1 MGKYSKFKFTKI
13 ECYKKLTEKK
23 YTILLEEKDK
33 IIEKQKKDIKELQD
47 ALKNKQPGKGDTFED
62 KFIDI
67 TNLCDISPKEFVQI
81 LSPTE
86 LINISNWISPRQ
98 NTVKYNWIVDK
109 NIKSYNKYRL
119 LDYTRKNVVY
129 ILTTP
134 DIKKER
140 KYIIGKTKNLSN
152 ILDYEVIYLQECL
165 NEENMN
171 ISKIII
177 FNKLKKYREHI
188 DKEIFILPNERDI
201 EYFKDLIKKVIE
213 FVKIKSNLNSKKE

>member
-1 MGKYSKFKFTKI
+1 MGKYSKFTKI
-13 ECYKKLTEKK
+13 ECYKNVTEKK

-33 IIEKQKKDIKELQD
+33 IIEKQNKEIKELQD
-47 ALKNKQPGKGDTFED
+47 ALKNKEIKELKNKQPEKGYAFED

-67 TNLCDISPKEFVQI
+67 TNLCDISRKEFIQN

-86 LINISNWISPRQ
+86 LINISNWISPSQ
-98 NTVKYNWIVDK
+98 NTVDK
-109 NIKSYNKYRL
+109 NIKSYNQHRL
-119 LDYTRKNVVY
+119 LDYARKNVIY
-129 ILTTP
+129 ILTTA

-140 KYIIGKTKNLSN
+140 KYIIGKAKNLSN
-152 ILDYEVIYLQECL
+152 ILDYEVIYHQECL
-165 NEENMN
+165 DEENMN

-188 DKEIFILPNERDI
+188 DKEIFILPKERDI

>member
-1 MGKYSKFKFTKI
+1 MGKYSKFKITKI
-13 ECYKKLTEKK
+13 ECYKNFTEKK

-33 IIEKQKKDIKELQD
+33 IIEKQKKEIKELQD
-47 ALKNKQPGKGDTFED
+47 ALKNKQPEKGYAFED

-109 NIKSYNKYRL
+109 NIKSYNQHRL
-119 LDYTRKNVVY
+119 LDYARKNVVY
-129 ILTTP
+129 ILTTA

-152 ILDYEVIYLQECL
+152 ILDYEVIYHQECL
-165 NEENMN
+165 DEENMN

>member
-1 MGKYSKFKFTKI
+1 MGKYSKFTKI
-13 ECYKKLTEKK
+13 ECYKNFTEKK

-33 IIEKQKKDIKELQD
+33 IIEKQNKEIKELQD
-47 ALKNKQPGKGDTFED
+47 TRKNKQPEKGYAFED

-67 TNLCDISPKEFVQI
+67 TNLCDISRKDFVQN

-86 LINISNWISPRQ
+86 LINISNWISPHQ

-109 NIKSYNKYRL
+109 NIKSYNQHRL
-119 LDYTRKNVVY
+119 LDYAKKNVVY
-129 ILTTP
+129 ILTTA

-140 KYIIGKTKNLSN
+140 KYIIGKTNNLSN
-152 ILDYEVIYLQECL
+152 ILDYEVIYYQECL

-188 DKEIFILPNERDI
+188 DKEIFILPKERDV

-213 FVKIKSNLNSKKE
+213 FVKIKSNLNYKKE